1 MTYVIG
7 VSKVMDKS
15 VIDLMSDGYCL
26 GILILVR
33 LSLLF
38 GEMFMWH
45 SSIMSLCHFVICT
58 LCANCVLSSAHCV
71 QIVCVLLVNVSV
83 CQCHFL
89 SCQYVV
95 WPLHAMSLCP
105 MSYGHCHAMANQ
117 LWVVF
122 MCELILDWCCG
133 QVIFVFMQP
142 IWGCL
147 HIFGQCVVRV
157 VLFFRLKM
165 STLVCEVM
173 KVYVVKMSPVKLG
186 LYVQCEGYLLHLWWF

>member
-26 GILILVR
+26 GSLILVR
-33 LSLLF
+33 SSLLF

-58 LCANCVLSSAHCV
+58 LCANCVLLSTHCV

-83 CQCHFL
+83 CQCYYL

-95 WPLHAMSLCP
+95 WPLHAMPLCP
-105 MSYGHCHAMANQ
+105 MSYVMSNVIWPLSCYGQ
-117 LWVVF
+117 LIV
-122 MCELILDWCCG
+122 
-133 QVIFVFMQP
+133 
-142 IWGCL
+142 GCL
-147 HIFGQCVVRV
+147 HVWVNTGL
-157 VLFFRLKM
+157 VLW
-165 STLVCEVM
+165 S
-173 KVYVVKMSPVKLG
+173 G
-186 LYVQCEGYLLHLWWF
+186 HLCFYAT